1 VTTPKSEFVKLIAN
15 LLGIMFFCVIIA
27 CLYALGTFLYSS
39 PTVNPVSPAVDAL
52 PDKFSKSIAQRVGSE
67 HFHLLDKI
75 VYTDIYNAPL
85 CLRCHGNFCH
95 AKSEKLRSFY
105 NMHTF
110 FLACETCH
118 LRPVEDERYAFQW
131 FDDKTGGRR
140 EAIRGTDGNYGAKI
154 VPVKESARLDVF
166 PKEALAL
173 EYMKMKDTYS
183 EEEKK
188 KKQEELMA
196 QVTKEPITCE
206 ECHQQKGYLD
216 YASLGYD
223 PPRAAQ
229 LASNEIVKV
238 SKEYGDFHLPTM
250 FDPSVAG
257 RKPHGQEPPAPSTTS
272 PSSQGQKSE

>member
-1 VTTPKSEFVKLIAN
+1 VTKPKSEFVKLISN
-15 LLGIMFFCVIIA
+15 LLGIVFFCVIIA

-39 PTVNPVSPAVDAL
+39 PTVNPVSPEASAL
-52 PDKFSKSIAQRVGSE
+52 PDKFSKSIEQRIGSE
-67 HFHLLDKI
+67 HFHLLDEI
-75 VYTDIYNAPL
+75 VYTDMYNAPL

-118 LRPVEDERYAFQW
+118 LRHAEAERLTFHW
-131 FDDKTGGRR
+131 FDDKTGARL

-154 VPVKESARLDVF
+154 VPVKENARLDVF

-183 EEEKK
+183 EDEKK

-196 QVTKEPITCE
+196 HVTKEPITCE
-206 ECHQQKGYLD
+206 ECHQEKSYLD

-223 PPRAAQ
+223 PLRSAQ
-229 LASNEIVKV
+229 LSSIEIVKV
-238 SKEYGDFHLPTM
+238 SKEYGDFYLPTM
-250 FDPSVAG
+250 FDPGVAG
-257 RKPHGQEPPAPSTTS
+257 RKPQEQKPPSPSTTS
-272 PSSQGQKSE
+272 LPPQERKSE